1 MFLKSIELFG
11 FKSFAD
17 RSRIEFQEGISAL
30 LGPNG
35 CGKSNVVDAIKWV
48 LGEQSTRTL
57 RAEHME
63 DVIFNGT
70 EQRKPLNVAEVTL
83 TLSNDDGFLP
93 IEFPEI
99 ALKRRLYRSGE
110 SEYYLNSAPIKL
122 RELRELFYD
131 TGIGKSSYSIMEQ
144 GKIDQILSNK
154 PEERRYI
161 FEEAAGITKYRMK
174 GAEAEKKLER
184 TEENMRQVESILGEV
199 KRSYDSL
206 KVQAEKT
213 AVYRGLKDQI
223 FAVELDLLLLR
234 LKGFVTDQDAKEK
247 RLGERVLQRDQ
258 ARAKIEA
265 FNKSL
270 EQNLDMVNSME
281 ATLIENQKKLYGIDL
296 SRSNTQS
303 RVAMLTER
311 RDELKRQS
319 ESAQGRE
326 RALRDRIGALVGQI
340 SEKERALSESQKRI
354 LEVQQNIAAFEQSI
368 QTASGRIRHNEN
380 EVEEKEKEIRGL
392 EGRQE
397 KLQAELRSITDDIV
411 TQLDMRLRESGY
423 SLAARKS
430 AEEEIVRTL
439 SGLRI
444 HVDGKLKLLEDA
456 LRLGKPQSGER
467 IVEQAEA
474 TLRETLEGI
483 DKLAPLFES
492 YKKAVPTF
500 LDDFLAPEGII
511 TRKRELDEEI
521 EGVRKGISERRD
533 RSIALR
539 EENRSLAAK
548 IEEYRKTLEEL
559 RVNEARMK
567 AQVAAAGEAVGLL
580 KRESREHEGRLAEI
594 TEEIATCNVRMAE
607 IAEQVKGLEAE
618 KGRLDKE
625 EKALRAELSRLESGI
640 AQRNKELLQK
650 QDGLKG
656 AQESLNRIQEQ
667 VEQLQID
674 LAGVKTEVRN
684 IYDNFRESQ
693 SRDLAEF
700 EPRMLEITEEPKDLR
715 VRLAEVR
722 EKERALGQVNLMAPE
737 EFAEVKERYEFLTG
751 QLEDLRKAKEDL
763 KKITSEIRTEST
775 QLFLDTY
782 ERIRKNFH
790 AMFRRLFGGG
800 RAELKLL
807 DTDSVLESGIEI
819 YAQPPG
825 KKLENIALLSGGER
839 SLAAVA
845 LLFATY
851 MVRPS
856 PFCILDEIDA
866 ALDEQNVMRFVNL
879 LQEFGT
885 SSQFIIITH
894 SKRTVTG
901 AKTLLGVTME
911 ESGVSKIIAV
921 RIGSTREAVEA
932 SSG

>member
-57 RAEHME
+57 RAERME

-70 EQRKPLNVAEVTL
+70 ETRKALNVAEVTL

-99 ALKRRLYRSGE
+99 AVKRRLYRSGE
-110 SEYYLNSAPIKL
+110 SEYYINSAPIKL

-184 TEENMRQVESILGEV
+184 TEENMRQVESILSEV

-213 AVYRGLKDQI
+213 AVYRGLKDEI

-234 LKGFVTDQDAKEK
+234 LKGFVDEQDAKEK
-247 RLGERVLQRDQ
+247 RLGERILQRDQ
-258 ARAKIEA
+258 ARVKIEA
-265 FNKSL
+265 INKSL
-270 EQNLDMVNSME
+270 EQNLDTVNSME
-281 ATLIENQKKLYGIDL
+281 STLIENQKKLYGIDL
-296 SRSNTQS
+296 SRTNKQS
-303 RVAMLTER
+303 QVAMLTER
-311 RDELKRQS
+311 REELKRQA

-326 RALRDRIGALVGQI
+326 KGLRDRIGALVGQI
-340 SEKERALSESQKRI
+340 AEKESALAESQKRI
-354 LEVQQNIAAFEQSI
+354 GEVQQNIATFEQSI
-368 QTASGRIRHNEN
+368 QTSTGRIRRNEG
-380 EVEEKEKEIRGL
+380 EIEEKEREIRGL

-397 KLQAELRSITDDIV
+397 KLQKELRSITDDIV
-411 TQLDMRLRESGY
+411 TQLDRRLRESGY

-430 AEEEIVRTL
+430 AEEEIARTI
-439 SGLRI
+439 SALRI
-444 HVDGKLKLLEDA
+444 HVDGKLKLFEDA
-456 LRLGKPQSGER
+456 LRLGKSQG
-467 IVEQAEA
+467 VEQPST
-474 TLRETLEGI
+474 TLREALEGI
-483 DKLAPLFES
+483 DRLSSLFEG
-492 YKKAVPTF
+492 YKRAVPTF

-511 TRKRELDEEI
+511 TQKRELDEEI
-521 EGVRKGISERRD
+521 ETVRRSIIERRD
-533 RSIALR
+533 RATALR
-539 EENRSLAAK
+539 EENRLLAGK

-580 KRESREHEGRLAEI
+580 KRESREQEGRLAEI
-594 TEEIATCNVRMAE
+594 TEEIATCNARMAE
-607 IAEQVKGLEAE
+607 IAQQVKGLEVE
-618 KGRLDKE
+618 RGLLDKE
-625 EKALRAELSRLESGI
+625 EQTLRADLSRLESGI
-640 AQRNKELLQK
+640 AQRNKELLAK
-650 QDGLKG
+650 QEGLKG
-656 AQESLNRIQEQ
+656 AQESLSRIQEH
-667 VEQLQID
+667 VEQLQIE
-674 LAGVKTEVRN
+674 LAAVKTEVRN
-684 IYDNFRESQ
+684 IYDNFRESH

-700 EPRMLEITEEPKDLR
+700 ESRMLEIAEEPKELR
-715 VRLAEVR
+715 TRLTEVR

-763 KKITSEIRTEST
+763 KKITSEIRVEST
-775 QLFLDTY
+775 QLFLETY

-790 AMFRRLFGGG
+790 SMFRRLFGGG

-807 DTDSVLESGIEI
+807 DADNVLESGIEI

-825 KKLENIALLSGGER
+825 KKLENISLLSGGER

-866 ALDEQNVMRFVNL
+866 ALDEHNVGRFVNL

-885 SSQFIIITH
+885 SSQFVIITH
-894 SKRTVTG
+894 SKKTVTG

-921 RIGSTREAVEA
+921 RIGSTQETVEA
-932 SSG
+932 SQG